1 MKTNCFIQENCHA
14 NEKTEA
20 IAPRKEVPASLVT
33 KVVDKETIIGNKGAE
48 EVERRKGSL
57 TPKKE

>member
-1 MKTNCFIQENCHA
+1 
-14 NEKTEA
+14 
-20 IAPRKEVPASLVT
+20 LVT